1 MLPMEHT
8 ERPSCRK
15 DWKKNQFRKA
25 LKSSSDT
32 AKDSSDFFSLGT
44 FLGTPQIVSQIK
56 SR

>member
-8 ERPSCRK
+8 EWLSCRK
-15 DWKKNQFRKA
+15 DWKKIQFRKA

-32 AKDSSDFFSLGT
+32 AKDSSDFFSLGA
-44 FLGTPQIVSQIK
+44 FLGTPQIISQIK